1 MAGWGLVFNLGIWQP
16 YKVGFR
22 LRTTQPYA
30 TQGQKKNMVLQKIKI
45 SDKEFI
51 EQYMTFNLAHR
62 CIICEACL
70 KSFDLG
76 NWAVKKSIG
85 IEVIFQYVGMLE
97 DTAMIYYALKE
108 KSKHKS
114 FFKSLSKIFIKEKH
128 NEEYTS
134 KIIFKE
140 LEELEKISFEDFLKN
155 LNLPLPKEAVKF
167 AEVSLINELGGQEKA
182 QEQYKKETVDILKN
196 IQKMIGNRFQD
207 KKGGQLELV
216 KIYNK
221 IKHGSIFVDD
231 KTNEVSVY
239 FPTKIENID
248 RQGKEVGMEA
258 YNLICNKKEELG
270 KLVNQMKI
278 LSDNSKNLLRFFYL
292 YNYS

>member
-1 MAGWGLVFNLGIWQP
+1 M
-16 YKVGFR
+16 
-22 LRTTQPYA
+22 
-30 TQGQKKNMVLQKIKI
+30 MLQKIKI
-45 SDKEFI
+45 NDKEFV
-51 EQYMTFNLAHR
+51 EQYMAFNLAHR
-62 CIICEACL
+62 YIICEACL

-76 NWAVKKSIG
+76 NCVIRKSIG

-128 NEEYTS
+128 NGEYNS
-134 KIIFKE
+134 KKIFNE

-182 QEQYKKETVDILKN
+182 QEQYKKETKEFLKN
-196 IQKMIGNRFQD
+196 IKNAIRNRFQN
-207 KKGGQLELV
+207 KKGRQSDLV

-231 KTNEVSVY
+231 KTNEESVY
-239 FPTKIENID
+239 FPTKIENLE
-248 RQGKEVGMEA
+248 QKGEEVLMEA
-258 YNLICNKKEELG
+258 YNLICNNKKCLE

-278 LSDNSKNLLRFFYL
+278 LSDNLKNLLRFFYL
-292 YNYS
+292 YNYK